1 MTVLDKIFNGIYK
14 KIQNRI
20 KKNYDSSNRKKYLI
34 LNKKNVRFDEI
45 NGNAFINN
53 DEYLK
58 NRKIVTIGSAGY
70 YGFYQLGVCMY
81 IKEHYN
87 TENFLFSGASSGA
100 SASLFMTLKKDP
112 KKMMDLIV
120 NNKVYEKKNAR
131 QILEEMKKNL
141 LANFNE
147 NDFDMN
153 RLFICANEI
162 DQTNIYTDFENLEDT
177 TSCCVASSHI
187 PFITGPLL
195 FKYKNNYT
203 FDAGFYENPYLN
215 SNEIALDININ
226 IWDQNNDV
234 PFMLHKTNPVDFE
247 KLYEKGY
254 QDTMKYGKETLDK
267 IFEPL
272 HV

>member
-1 MTVLDKIFNGIYK
+1 MTVLDKIINGIYK
-14 KIQNRI
+14 KTQNRI
-20 KKNYDSSNRKKYLI
+20 KRDSNTSNRKKYLI
-34 LNKKNVRFDEI
+34 LNKKNIRYDEI
-45 NGNAFINN
+45 SGNNFINKDN
-53 DEYLK
+53 YLK

-87 TENFLFSGASSGA
+87 TENFLFSGASSGTF
-100 SASLFMTLKKDP
+100 ASLFMTLKKDS

-120 NNKVYEKKNAR
+120 NNKVYEKKNAP
-131 QILEEMKKNL
+131 QILKEMKKNL

-147 NDFDMN
+147 NDFDLN

-162 DQTNIYTDFENLEDT
+162 DQTNIYTDFENLEDALT
-177 TSCCVASSHI
+177 CCEASSHI
-187 PFITGPLL
+187 PFITGPML
-195 FKYKNNYT
+195 FKYKNKYM
-203 FDAGFYENPYLN
+203 FDAEFCDNPYLN

-226 IWDQNNDV
+226 VWGQNNNV
-234 PFMLHKTNPVDFE
+234 PFMLHKTNPIDFE
-247 KLYEKGY
+247 KMYENGY

-272 HV
+272 QV

>member
-1 MTVLDKIFNGIYK
+1 MPVLDKIFNEIYK
-14 KIQNRI
+14 KIQNKI
-20 KKNYDSSNRKKYLI
+20 KKNSNTSNRKKYLI
-34 LNKKNVRFDEI
+34 LNKKNIRFDEI
-45 NGNAFINN
+45 SRNNFINN

-58 NRKIVTIGSAGY
+58 NRKIVTIGSGGY

-81 IKEHYN
+81 IKEQYN
-87 TENFLFSGASSGA
+87 TEKFLFSGASSGA
-100 SASLFMTLKKDP
+100 CASLFMTLKKDP

-131 QILEEMKKNL
+131 QMLQEMKKNL

-147 NDFDMN
+147 NDFELD
-153 RLFICANEI
+153 RLFVGANEI
-162 DQTNIYTDFENLEDT
+162 GQTNIYTDFENLEDAIT
-177 TSCCVASSHI
+177 CCEASSQI

-195 FKYKNNYT
+195 FKYKNKYI
-203 FDAGFYENPYLN
+203 FDGGFCENPYLN
-215 SNEIALDININ
+215 TNQAALHININ
-226 IWDQNNDV
+226 IWGQNNDV
-234 PFMLHKTNPVDFE
+234 PFVLYKTTPFDFE